1 MNAQR
6 LTVIHKSEIDER
18 LSTCNVTLLHIRAT
32 TVTMEKQYVLHIPS
46 VCLFKEIYCKESMYS
61 MFKDK
66 LQNCSH
72 NQF

>member
-1 MNAQR
+1 
-6 LTVIHKSEIDER
+6 
-18 LSTCNVTLLHIRAT
+18 
-32 TVTMEKQYVLHIPS
+32 MEKQYVLHIPS